1 MEFKEGHGF
10 SQEFPA
16 DTINNGIPGGPLD
29 QDLGGLVINE
39 KAVKDFN
46 LKSPAVGTQ
55 FVWATDGDTSYNV
68 RVIGVVK
75 DFHFTSMRNEIK
87 PFGFICRPSAQ
98 NNFTVKLSGNNIKGT
113 IGSVEKLWG
122 KFSLERPFEY
132 VFLDESFARL
142 YSSEARFQKAFI
154 SLVILGIMI
163 ACLGLLGLATYAAQ
177 QRVKEIGIR
186 KTLGASVM
194 NVVGLLSKDF
204 LKLVV
209 VALVISIPIAWYGM
223 NKWLQDFHYRINMQ
237 WWIFVLAGVL
247 AIVIAFVTIS
257 FQTIRAARAN
267 PVKSLRT
274 E

>member
-1 MEFKEGHGF
+1 
-10 SQEFPA
+10 
-16 DTINNGIPGGPLD
+16 
-29 QDLGGLVINE
+29 
-39 KAVKDFN
+39 
-46 LKSPAVGTQ
+46 VGTQ
-55 FVWATDGDTSYNV
+55 FVWGTDGDTSYNV

-75 DFHFTSMRNEIK
+75 DFHFTSLRNEIK
-87 PFGFICRPSAQ
+87 PFGFICIPSRQ
-98 NNFTVKLSGNNIKGT
+98 NNFTVKLSGNNIKTT

-122 KFSLERPFEY
+122 KFSLERPFDY

-142 YSSEARFQKAFI
+142 YASEARFQKAFI

-186 KTLGASVM
+186 KTLGASVT

-209 VALVISIPIAWYGM
+209 IALVISIPIAWYGM
-223 NKWLQDFHYRINMQ
+223 NKWLQDFHYRINIQ

-247 AIVIAFVTIS
+247 ALLIAFVTIS